1 MPVVALS
8 VLKGCRKKGIQRV
21 DLSSRHVPNNTEL
34 CELLTS
40 PPGAIS
46 YVVFAASSYLDIPG
60 SAPSISQLGLN
71 YNTTFFLFRGRIQS
85 LLFIDIP
92 LSHLPKLAHAS
103 SACKQSSVLGLLSY
117 SCFDAISLCFVPV

>member
-8 VLKGCRKKGIQRV
+8 VLKGPKWQQVQLWGQRGPNSCRKKGIQRV
-21 DLSSRHVPNNTEL
+21 DLSSRHAPNDTEL

-60 SAPSISQLGLN
+60 SAP
-71 YNTTFFLFRGRIQS
+71 
-85 LLFIDIP
+85 
-92 LSHLPKLAHAS
+92 
-103 SACKQSSVLGLLSY
+103 
-117 SCFDAISLCFVPV
+117 AISRTTDLCNPGCPDDIRGILPLDIGGHHTLACSFMLP